1 LKSPARAWK
10 KRSSPSRRIRKKK
23 KTEIAPSNRE
33 FATREI
39 RTVNLLEPRKERRKT
54 MSTAIAALNNPR
66 IGRSPAQTANI
77 YLKEAR
83 YEFLKNLR
91 LRMYTASVLSF
102 PIMFY
107 VLFGLVLNAKE
118 SIGATRVPTYLIA
131 TYGTFGVMGA
141 SLFGTAAG
149 LASDRGLGWLQVK
162 RASPMPPFAYFTAKV
177 VTSILFS
184 MIVVVG
190 LMILGLTF
198 GNVRMPSGDFARLLG
213 TLALGSIP
221 FSAMGLA
228 IGYFAGPNSA
238 PATINLIYLPM
249 SFCSGLW
256 VPIMF
261 LPKVVKTIALA
272 MPPFH
277 LSQLALG
284 VVGAGEHTSNATHW
298 EVLIAFTMICL
309 GIARIGFQR
318 DQDKLY
324 G

>member
-1 LKSPARAWK
+1 METIP
-10 KRSSPSRRIRKKK
+10 
-23 KTEIAPSNRE
+23 TNRTYSGGD
-33 FATREI
+33 A
-39 RTVNLLEPRKERRKT
+39 
-54 MSTAIAALNNPR
+54 MSTATMALSNLQTQ
-66 IGRSPAQTANI
+66 RSPRHTAAI
-77 YLKEAR
+77 YLKEAK

-107 VLFGLVLNAKE
+107 VLFGLVLNSKQA
-118 SIGATRVPTYLIA
+118 IGGTGVPTYLIA

-162 RASPMPPFAYFTAKV
+162 RASPMPPFAYFAAKV
-177 VTSILFS
+177 VTSMIFS
-184 MIVVVG
+184 SFIVVA
-190 LMILGLTF
+190 LFALGFTL
-198 GNVRMPSGDFARLLG
+198 GGVRMPLADLARLLG
-213 TLALGSIP
+213 TLAAGSLP

-228 IGYFAGPNSA
+228 VGYFAGPNSA

-256 VPIMF
+256 VPFMF
-261 LPKVVKTIALA
+261 LPKVVRQIALA
-272 MPPFH
+272 LPSYH

-284 VVGAGEHTSNATHW
+284 IVGAGRHESSATHW
-298 EVLIAFTMICL
+298 EVLLAFTMICL
-309 GIARIGFQR
+309 GVARIGFQR
-318 DQDKLY
+318 DKGKLY

>member
-1 LKSPARAWK
+1 
-10 KRSSPSRRIRKKK
+10 
-23 KTEIAPSNRE
+23 
-33 FATREI
+33 
-39 RTVNLLEPRKERRKT
+39 
-54 MSTAIAALNNPR
+54 MSAITLTLTDVQ
-66 IGRSPAQTANI
+66 IQRSPRHTATI
-77 YLKEAR
+77 YLKEAK

-107 VLFGLVLNAKE
+107 VLFGLVLNSKQA
-118 SIGATRVPTYLIA
+118 IGGTSVPAYLIA

-162 RASPMPPFAYFTAKV
+162 RASPMPPFAYFAAKV
-177 VTSILFS
+177 VTSIIFSTVIVLALFA
-184 MIVVVG
+184 
-190 LMILGLTF
+190 LGITL
-198 GNVRMPSGDFARLLG
+198 GGVRMPLANFGKLLG
-213 TLALGSIP
+213 TLALGSLP

-228 IGYFAGPNSA
+228 LGYFTGPNSA

-256 VPIMF
+256 VPFMF
-261 LPKVVKTIALA
+261 LPKVVREIALVL
-272 MPPFH
+272 PPYH

-284 VVGAGEHTSNATHW
+284 VVGAGTHESAATHW

-318 DQDKLY
+318 DQEKMY